1 MKFYDL
7 DVKIEDKI
15 AYVSF
20 NRPETNNSFNL
31 NLAQELLYLA
41 NEFIENDGVEVIVL
55 GAKGD
60 NFSHGLSELNNP
72 LDEDMKH
79 TINLANDAI
88 EAWAKIPFP
97 IITSIQGECNSLAL
111 SLACVADIRYAQSNA
126 TFSVPEVSN
135 GLVPGGGITQR
146 LPRLIGKGP
155 SMSMLLSSDII
166 SAQTGFEWG
175 LLNKIV
181 DEDKVWEVACSKA
194 RELVE
199 MSTLSMQYT
208 KECILRG
215 SELPFEDGLRLEL
228 NMYML
233 LQTGFD
239 RMEGVNAYLEK
250 RTPHFKGK

>member
-7 DVKIEDKI
+7 DVKVEDKI
-15 AYVSF
+15 AYVLF
-20 NRPETNNSFNL
+20 NRPDTNNCFNL

-41 NEFIENDGVEVIVL
+41 NEFIEKDGVEVIVL
-55 GAKGD
+55 GGNGE
-60 NFSHGLSELNNP
+60 NFSHGLSNLNNQ
-72 LDEDMKH
+72 LNEDMKH
-79 TINLANDAI
+79 TINLSNEAI

-97 IITSIQGECNSLAL
+97 VIASIQGECNSLAL
-111 SLACVADIRYAQSNA
+111 SLACVADIRYAQNNA
-126 TFSVPEVSN
+126 TFSVPEVMN
-135 GLVPGGGITQR
+135 GLVPSGGITQR

-155 SMSMLLSSDII
+155 SMSMLLSGEMIL
-166 SAQTGFEWG
+166 AQTGFEWG
-175 LLNKIV
+175 LINKNV
-181 DEDKVWEVACSKA
+181 EEDNVWEVACNKA
-194 RELVE
+194 KEFAD

-215 SELPFEDGLRLEL
+215 SELAFEEGLRLEL

-250 RTPHFKGK
+250 RPSNFKGK